1 MPRSTYKKN
10 RRRKKSRKTRKS
22 RKSRKNRMRPPG
34 YEENFPP
41 PYSSASQIEEY
52 LTTIVMLQN
61 KVTRLQDLLERT
73 QQSCDKRISDLNIY
87 NQQLESTIFN
97 YQNSGVIPSQ
107 SQSSLYF
114 PPPMPL
120 PQPSP
125 SLLSSRLD
133 ALAGRGLLQLSPQDI
148 AEMNAEAGSDLDRD
162 TSSDSDSDDSF
173 GDDLQDLQDNNP

>member
-1 MPRSTYKKN
+1 MPRSTYKNN
-10 RRRKKSRKTRKS
+10 RRRKKSRKTRKT
-22 RKSRKNRMRPPG
+22 RKNRMRPPG

-61 KVTRLQDLLERT
+61 KVTRLEDLLERT

-107 SQSSLYF
+107 RRAYQPTQSQSS
-114 PPPMPL
+114 
-120 PQPSP
+120 PSP

-133 ALAGRGLLQLSPQDI
+133 ALAGRGLLQLSPQDV
-148 AEMNAEAGSDLDRD
+148 AEMEAEIGSDLDRE
-162 TSSDSDSDDSF
+162 TSSDSDSDDEEFLPPESPLY
-173 GDDLQDLQDNNP
+173 DP